1 MLFFIK
7 KLISFLLLPLPFCL
21 LIILIGC
28 ILLLMKNKIKIG
40 RIFIITGFFLLS
52 AFGYST
58 IPAENLI
65 KSFEDK
71 YPPVINYQDNSDVKW
86 IVVLGGGYLWDPMFP
101 VTEQI
106 SFASLVRL
114 SEGIRIHNQLPNSK
128 IILSSGKMLGL
139 SVSGSRLMAD
149 LAAEFGV
156 KENELVLESES
167 KDTHDQTLN
176 IEKIVDKDRFILVT
190 SALHMPR
197 AMAMFNK
204 LEMNP
209 VPAPVNFIVKG
220 QRNLTPNLF
229 FPTVEGLQKSGIIIH
244 EYLGLAWAKI
254 RGQI

>member
-1 MLFFIK
+1 MFFIK
-7 KLISFLLLPLPFCL
+7 KFISFLLLPLPFCL

-28 ILLLMKNKIKIG
+28 ILLLMKNKIKTG
-40 RIFIITGFFLLS
+40 SVFIINGFFLLS
-52 AFGYST
+52 AFVYST
-58 IPAENLI
+58 IPAETLI
-65 KSFEDK
+65 KRFEDK

-86 IVVLGGGYLWDPMFP
+86 IVVLGGGYLWAPMFP

-128 IILSSGKMLGL
+128 IILSSGKMLGS

-156 KENELVLESES
+156 KENELILESES

-176 IEKIVDKDRFILVT
+176 IKKIVDKDSFILIT

-197 AMAMFNK
+197 AVAMFNK

-220 QRNLTPNLF
+220 QRKLTPNLF
-229 FPTVEGLQKSGIIIH
+229 FPTVEGFEKSGIVIH
-244 EYLGLAWAKI
+244 EYLGFAWAKN
-254 RGQI
+254 RGHI